1 MKCKKIQN
9 LLPLYIKND
18 LPKKKAAR
26 IKSHLN
32 ECPLCQEEYKK
43 YKNSLVETKKWIQS
57 ETLEWEEKEWRNI
70 LNRALRNK
78 NLKNKIFVP
87 LSFKPVWTVALMLVL
102 AVGLSIFVAN
112 PSLIKTEKS
121 AALTSDLKW
130 EDSQKQ
136 VEFTLVSLEKDLKIK
151 WIFNKDF
158 QLEEEIK

>member
-9 LLPLYIKND
+9 LLPLYIEND
-18 LPKKKAAR
+18 LSEKKVSQ

-32 ECPLCQEEYKK
+32 ECPLCHEEYKK
-43 YKNSLVETKKWIQS
+43 YKNSLVEIKKWIQS
-57 ETLEWEEKEWRNI
+57 ETLELEEKEWRNI

-78 NLKNKIFVP
+78 NLKNKIFVS
-87 LSFKPVWTVALMLVL
+87 LSLKPVWAVALMLVL

-121 AALTSDLKW
+121 ASMASDLKW

-136 VEFTLVSLEKDLKIK
+136 VEFTLVSLEKDIKIK